1 MNTKFFT
8 KYTRHSRLRVLN
20 LIEPR
25 GFFVSLVVKSKIYWL
40 TENAEEHRRFKYEF
54 AEGAEVAAQCFGSQ
68 KTRKGSEDLITE
80 YIKTSILATLN
91 FVSIF
96 IIS

>member
-20 LIEPR
+20 LSEPR

-54 AEGAEVAAQCFGSQ
+54 TEGAEVASQVLLAHKKQGRAQ
-68 KTRKGSEDLITE
+68 KI
-80 YIKTSILATLN
+80 
-91 FVSIF
+91 
-96 IIS
+96 